1 MVIILYF
8 PISRL
13 MMDDGTGLVINKVS
27 HQSWHTPHCKTRR
40 GSGGSS
46 EFSGSWRWSASECL
60 VIGGGGGGGGRREE
74 EDREGGGGGLS
85 AGTFSE
91 PGPALMGLRHE
102 NWRLI

>member
-13 MMDDGTGLVINKVS
+13 MMDDGTGLVINMVS

-46 EFSGSWRWSASECL
+46 EFSGTRRWSASECL
-60 VIGGGGGGGGRREE
+60 VIGGGGRGGGGKRRIEKEEEE
-74 EDREGGGGGLS
+74 EDYQLGPSQSRGQLS
-85 AGTFSE
+85 WVSDTKTGD
-91 PGPALMGLRHE
+91 
-102 NWRLI
+102 